1 MPPPLPAP
9 VSPEPPRVS
18 HANDTASGTIQEPP
32 PPLYQPTLD
41 TGITWTIATP
51 VVQPLATNGS
61 STTVTVTSP
70 SGRSASVTLS
80 SGGDT
85 GEATALVVAP
95 VSASELQSAARLSNV
110 RLGSLAIDVTLA
122 NGTSQLSSPAQVC
135 FSINQGTSYHSACL
149 GYIDSSGVADLIS
162 CC

>member
-80 SGGDT
+80 SG
-85 GEATALVVAP
+85 EATTLVVGP
-95 VSASELQSAARLSNV
+95 VSASVFNSAAQLSNV
-110 RLGSLAIDVTLA
+110 RVGSLAIDVTLA
-122 NGTSQLSSPAQVC
+122 NGRSQLSSPAQLC